1 MKRIF
6 ISLGLMAL
14 SLGASLFETGY
25 VKSKTENCLAQIEE
39 IDRMTGSGQTAQ
51 ALAQCRALESAWNED
66 VKKID
71 VLLIHDYVDSVGT
84 GIAKMRVHLENGNA
98 DMYFSESANAKKGL
112 ASIKG
117 SEYPFLENIL

>member
-14 SLGASLFETGY
+14 SLGVSLFEIGY

-51 ALAQCRALESAWNED
+51 ALAQCRALESAWVED

-71 VLLIHDYVDSVGT
+71 VLLIHDYVDGVGT